1 MTQTALISQER
12 DEDLKGEEVGE
23 QPGEKV
29 GIGVWRDEGN
39 SHEMRGDLQ
48 KLGIPPGA
56 TEDAPRS
63 DQLLVYV
70 HSVIFL
76 QQFCAGN

>member
-1 MTQTALISQER
+1 
-12 DEDLKGEEVGE
+12 
-23 QPGEKV
+23 
-29 GIGVWRDEGN
+29 
-39 SHEMRGDLQ
+39 MRGDLQ
-48 KLGIPPGA
+48 ELGIPPVA
-56 TEDAPRS
+56 TEDAPKS